1 MTRPLKFRVWDVA
14 QNKFLPSYGD
24 LGIDFYHEQGESW
37 HSKGIRDIVP
47 VSWFLQDHNNNLGNY
62 IVQEYTGYKD
72 SDNKEIY
79 EGDILKNLTP
89 HKYSSDTFVVKWGEF
104 EPSDDM
110 GVGGVGFVLPWFY
123 TTFKPKVIGNIF
135 EHSELLK

>member
-1 MTRPLKFRVWDVA
+1 MTRPIKFRVWDKI
-14 QNKFLPSYGD
+14 QNKFIN
-24 LGIDFYHEQGESW
+24 GIPPKEYMLDPDSEWSHHDIDDDPCVYINNVFTEDFNGRLVFQ
-37 HSKGIRDIVP
+37 
-47 VSWFLQDHNNNLGNY
+47 Q
-62 IVQEYTGYKD
+62 YTGYKD

-135 EHSELLK
+135 ENPELLK